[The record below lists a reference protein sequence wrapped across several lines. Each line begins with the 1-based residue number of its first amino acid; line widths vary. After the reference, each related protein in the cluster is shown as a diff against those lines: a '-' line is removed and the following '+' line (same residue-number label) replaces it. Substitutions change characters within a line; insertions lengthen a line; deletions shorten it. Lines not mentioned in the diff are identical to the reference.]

1 MLLFVLFLSETH
13 NTLNMMGLGWLK
25 WYCVWLDIYYKAVIL
40 CYFRGWYVDYKE
52 GDIDSPEKLERIWSN
67 NLLNF
72 DDVMQAMMTL
82 FTVATFEGWPLW
94 VYTNQLMYIYIV

>member
-1 MLLFVLFLSETH
+1 
-13 NTLNMMGLGWLK
+13 
-25 WYCVWLDIYYKAVIL
+25 
-40 CYFRGWYVDYKE
+40 VDYKE

-82 FTVATFEGWPLW
+82 FTVATFEGWPL
-94 VYTNQLMYIYIV
+94 